1 MPRPKDLRESLPG
14 LRRILGRMRPH
25 MHDQRTLVA
34 GGFIAL
40 FTEVAFRL
48 LEPWPLKI
56 VIDAVVLPQ
65 AAAGPRLLLMLAL
78 CGVTVVA
85 FAGMRALA
93 AYLMT
98 TAFALVGSRVLTR
111 VRAELFAHLQGLSL
125 RYHQGARSG
134 DLLTR
139 LTGDVN
145 RLQEVAV
152 TVALPMVGNVVTLVG
167 MSVVMLVLNWQLACL
182 VLALFPVF
190 VLFGSRDSLRINGAA
205 REQRRREGELAGGAA
220 EGLAAITVVQAYGL
234 EPEQQRAFS
243 ASNDES
249 LVSGVRATRLSA
261 GLERRTDLLV
271 GIATGLV
278 VTAGGYAAVIGHLTP
293 GELVVFV
300 TYLKSAFKPMRDM
313 AKYTGRIAK
322 AAASGERVAELLSA
336 RPDIVDGPRRA
347 PLPRV
352 GEVAFEDVSLGYGA
366 GRWGLRGLDLRVPAR
381 TRVGVVGPSGSGKST
396 MASLLLRLQDPTG
409 GRVLVDGLDLRDLP
423 VAAARSQVAVVLQ
436 ESVLFATT
444 IAENIRHGDRAASDR
459 EVLAAAR
466 AANAHDFISALP
478 DGYDTVLGERGATL
492 SGGQRQ
498 RIAIARA
505 MLRRSPIVVLDE
517 ATTGLDPE
525 NQREV
530 LGALA
535 ELTSGRTAFIISHD
549 ADAVADCDLI
559 VAVHGGRVL
568 RQGPPGEVLP
578 GLRAV
583 GADLDPG
590 TIGTRPITRRTNGV
604 AGGGR

>member
-1 MPRPKDLRESLPG
+1 MARPKNLRESLPG
-14 LRRILGRMRPH
+14 LRRVFGHLRPH
-25 MHDQRTLVA
+25 LRQERTLVA

-56 VIDAVVLPQ
+56 VLDAVVRPDLEPT
-65 AAAGPRLLLMLAL
+65 PRLMLMLVL

-93 AYLMT
+93 SYLMT
-98 TAFALVGSRVLTR
+98 SAFALAGSRVLTK
-111 VRAELFAHLQGLSL
+111 VRGDLFAHLQRLSL
-125 RYHQGARSG
+125 RYHRSSRAG

-152 TVALPMVGNVVTLVG
+152 TAALPMVGNVVTLLG
-167 MSVVMLVLNWQLACL
+167 MSVVMLVINWPLACL
-182 VLALFPVF
+182 VLAMFPVF
-190 VLFGSRDSLRINGAA
+190 ALYGTRDSARINSAA

-220 EGLAAITVVQAYGL
+220 EALAAITVVQSYGL
-234 EPEQQRAFS
+234 EAEQQKGFA
-243 ASNDES
+243 ASNDSS

-271 GIATGLV
+271 GIATGMV
-278 VTAGGYAAVIGHLTP
+278 VTAGGYAALSGSLTP

-322 AAASGERVAELLSA
+322 AAASGERVAELLA
-336 RPDIVDGPRRA
+336 VRPDITDGPLDVTPPRR
-347 PLPRV
+347 
-352 GEVAFEDVSLGYGA
+352 GEVRFESVSLDYGA
-366 GRWGLRGLDLRVPAR
+366 GRWGLRGLDLAVPAG
-381 TRVGVVGPSGSGKST
+381 TRVGVIGPSGSGKST
-396 MASLLLRLQDPTG
+396 MASLLLRLQDPTE
-409 GRVLVDGLDLRDLP
+409 GRVVIDGLDLRDLP
-423 VAAARSQVAVVLQ
+423 VAAARSQVAIVLQ

-444 IAENIRHGDRAASDR
+444 IRENIRHGDPTADDAQV
-459 EVLAAAR
+459 EAAAR
-466 AANAHDFISALP
+466 AANAHGFVSALP

-517 ATTGLDPE
+517 ATTGLDPDSR
-525 NQREV
+525 REV
-530 LGALA
+530 QDALA
-535 ELTSGRTAFIISHD
+535 ELTRGRTTFLISHD
-549 ADAVADCDLI
+549 IDAVADCDVVI
-559 VAVHGGRVL
+559 AIHDGRVL
-568 RQGPPGEVLP
+568 AQGRPQEVIEVTANIAAASETTGSP
-578 GLRAV
+578 TEPRRPT
-583 GADLDPG
+583 GA
-590 TIGTRPITRRTNGV
+590 
-604 AGGGR
+604 